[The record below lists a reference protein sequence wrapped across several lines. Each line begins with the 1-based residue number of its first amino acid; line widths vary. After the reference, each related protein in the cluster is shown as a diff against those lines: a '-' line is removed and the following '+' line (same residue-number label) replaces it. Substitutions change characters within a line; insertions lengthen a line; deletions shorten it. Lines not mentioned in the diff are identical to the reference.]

1 MLQAEL
7 ICVRHPRGKLELHRS
22 VVASIKIV
30 FVVTRFD
37 RRSGATS
44 ASKPLVMSGLAS
56 ERGGIPVEYLG
67 IEGRNAPGVSL
78 PRVDV
83 AAIPP
88 EV

>member
-1 MLQAEL
+1 
-7 ICVRHPRGKLELHRS
+7 
-22 VVASIKIV
+22 
-30 FVVTRFD
+30 
-37 RRSGATS
+37 
-44 ASKPLVMSGLAS
+44 MSGLAS